1 MPTKEEYLAQGKSE
15 QQIQDATVA
24 KNTADMSAKLG
35 QNLQATSYNV
45 VPNTPVSTPISTPA
59 PVNPSPVVTEQPK
72 NEPIAPVSNTQ
83 PVATAPVNVE
93 PVKTEIPVSTP
104 APVVEKTT
112 TTTPQG
118 ETVVK
123 KETPQAVTP
132 DYNV

>member
-1 MPTKEEYLAQGKSE
+1 MATKEEYLAQGYTE

-45 VPNTPVSTPISTPA
+45 VPNPNPAPDSIAPTPAETPQPQKIEPISPVSPTPA
-59 PVNPSPVVTEQPK
+59 PITPPQPETPK
-72 NEPIAPVSNTQ
+72 IE
-83 PVATAPVNVE
+83 PVN
-93 PVKTEIPVSTP
+93 I
-104 APVVEKTT
+104 EKTT

-123 KETPQAVTP
+123 KETPAPKQV
-132 DYNV
+132 DFNV